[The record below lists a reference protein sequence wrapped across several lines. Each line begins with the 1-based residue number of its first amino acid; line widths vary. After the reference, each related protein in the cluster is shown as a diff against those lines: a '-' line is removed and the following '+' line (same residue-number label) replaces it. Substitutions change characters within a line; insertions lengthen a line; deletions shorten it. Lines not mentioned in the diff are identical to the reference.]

1 MNKKNKPFFVIS
13 CPFDTYSGYGAR
25 SRDVVKSIIESDK
38 YEVQL
43 LAQRWGDTP
52 WNFCKDHSE
61 WEFLY
66 DYEHN
71 PRTSSRRQPDIWM
84 QITIPNEFTPIGKY
98 NIGCTAGIEAT
109 SCRGEW
115 VEGINRMNETWVSSK
130 FAKNVFDNV
139 KFEKRDQKTNN
150 VIGELKV
157 EKPVHVIFEG
167 IDTNLYKKISKP
179 KTKSINLSSI
189 KEQFCYLF
197 VGHWMNGAHGHDR
210 KNVGVLVKE
219 FIETFKNRKGMPAL
233 ILKCSKGSNSYTG
246 KDAILKQINS
256 YTRAYKNEKIPNIY
270 LLHGEFTDVEMNDLY
285 NHSKIKAMVSFTKG
299 EGYGRPLLEFSLSG
313 KPVIASGWSGHM
325 DFLHPEFNTFIQ
337 GQLENVHPSAAN
349 EWLLKEARWF
359 QVNTAYAREAL
370 RSVYN
375 NFKLKLSNAKR
386 QAYFAKNNFSREQM
400 SELIDNHLSEVLPE
414 FSVTQELKIP
424 ELKIPK
430 LKKV

>member
-1 MNKKNKPFFVIS
+1 M
-13 CPFDTYSGYGAR
+13 
-25 SRDVVKSIIESDK
+25 
-38 YEVQL
+38 
-43 LAQRWGDTP
+43 
-52 WNFCKDHSE
+52 
-61 WEFLY
+61 
-66 DYEHN
+66 
-71 PRTSSRRQPDIWM
+71 
-84 QITIPNEFTPIGKY
+84 
-98 NIGCTAGIEAT
+98 
-109 SCRGEW
+109 
-115 VEGINRMNETWVSSK
+115 
-130 FAKNVFDNV
+130 
-139 KFEKRDQKTNN
+139 
-150 VIGELKV
+150 
-157 EKPVHVIFEG
+157 
-167 IDTNLYKKISKP
+167 
-179 KTKSINLSSI
+179 
-189 KEQFCYLF
+189 
-197 VGHWMNGAHGHDR
+197 
-210 KNVGVLVKE
+210 
-219 FIETFKNRKGMPAL
+219 
-233 ILKCSKGSNSYTG
+233 
-246 KDAILKQINS
+246 
-256 YTRAYKNEKIPNIY
+256 
-270 LLHGEFTDVEMNDLY
+270 LHGEFTDVEMNDLY